1 MEDIRILHQFEE
13 SNKLFIIT
21 EGTKK
26 FCKYLNCGKF
36 SDKVHSKYTRKIF
49 NGLLDGLSQELY

>member
-26 FCKYLNCGKF
+26 FCKYPNCGKF
-36 SDKVHSKYTRKIF
+36 SDKVHSKILEKY
-49 NGLLDGLSQELY
+49 LMDY

>member
-13 SNKLFIIT
+13 SSILFIMT
-21 EGTKK
+21 ESTKK

-36 SDKVHSKYTRKIF
+36 SDKVHSKILEKY
-49 NGLLDGLSQELY
+49 LMDY